1 MNVAVLYV
9 GSSLLAP
16 LRNAEREINRAYQ
29 LDLRIAA
36 HNFGAALDADAWDEV
51 DNDLA
56 TADVVFVIHVMDGE
70 NAARLLGSL
79 EKYKTR
85 HAAVIVINCMPEL
98 MRRTRMGKLDV
109 RQLSG
114 AFAHNGETGKSKSKR
129 ALRLFGTAG
138 SWVGRQARAHSTTSA
153 KNGAVSAKG
162 AKNGNPAKHGHGQY
176 LKLVD
181 RLPGI
186 LRFVPGVGAM
196 RDVKNYLNIFCYFLQ
211 PTPANIQAM
220 ILCALK
226 EYVPNARLAQAEI
239 KIPAPEHMP
248 SVAIYHP
255 DAPQLFESFA
265 EYQDWY
271 LTKIPNSKFQ
281 IPDFE
286 DQGPKTKDQGPKT
299 KEQGPNTKDR
309 GQNTK
314 EQGPKTKEQ
323 GPNTKDR
330 GQNTKDQGAKNKD
343 QSPKTKDRGPN
354 FNDQGPKS
362 KDQRPK
368 PSDQVLNPD
377 STIGLLLM
385 RPQVVSKTTKHYDAL
400 IRAIEAEGLSVIPAL
415 STLMDNREAVGKFF
429 IDRKSQVSSLK
440 SQVTA
445 EINDENSKTKVQR
458 PKSTDLTT
466 DNEQLTTDGSRV
478 SQIVSL
484 TGFSFVGGPAMND
497 SDAAAEFLS
506 GLNRPYRSAVSLDMQ
521 TIDSWRASQTGLN
534 PVQAGMQI
542 AIPEIDGATEPF
554 IYGGLPERGVEP
566 VALDDRCRRYARRL
580 KRWNRL
586 QTAARHEL
594 NLALVLFCFP
604 PNKGNIG
611 TAADLDVFPSVWQTL
626 QKLKDDGYDI
636 ELPDS
641 ADALREQVING
652 NAGRFAS
659 TANVAY
665 RMSVAEYRRHCPYV
679 TEIESEWGAAPGKIN
694 SFGGELLIQGIQL
707 GKVFIGVQPT
717 FGFEGDPM
725 RLMMARSGA
734 PHHGFM
740 AFYTYLAKILNA
752 DAVVHVGTHGS
763 MEFMPGK
770 QVGLSG
776 ECWPDRLIDELPN
789 VYLYSVNNP
798 SEGTIAKR
806 RSYAELVSYLTP
818 PMENAGVYKELSGLK
833 DIMLAYRQATDEI
846 ERERLFVV
854 IEEQARALHLGS
866 PA

>member
-1 MNVAVLYV
+1 MNVTVLYV

-16 LRNAEREINRAYQ
+16 LKDAEREINRAYK
-29 LDLRIAA
+29 LDLHIAA
-36 HNFGAALDADAWDEV
+36 HNFGAPLDADGWSEV

-56 TADVVFVIHVMDGE
+56 QADVVFVIHVMDGE
-70 NAARLLGSL
+70 NAARLLTSL
-79 EKYKTR
+79 EKHKKR
-85 HAAVIVINCMPEL
+85 NAAVIVINCMPEL
-98 MRRTRMGKLDV
+98 MRQTRMGKLDV
-109 RQLSG
+109 AKLAG
-114 AFAHNGETGKSKSKR
+114 AFGKDEETRGKAKKAKSGS
-129 ALRLFGTAG
+129 ALRLFGTAS
-138 SWVGRQARAHSTTSA
+138 SWIGRQARTRTA
-153 KNGAVSAKG
+153 NGANG
-162 AKNGNPAKHGHGQY
+162 AATSNGGNGHKHSHGQY

-186 LRFVPGVGAM
+186 LKFVPGVGAM

-211 PTPANIQAM
+211 PTPANVRAM
-220 ILCALK
+220 VLCALK
-226 EYVPNARLAQAEI
+226 EYVPDARLAKAQIEI
-239 KIPAPEHMP
+239 PPPEHMP

-255 DAPQLFESFA
+255 DAPKLFETFA

-271 LTKIPNSKFQ
+271 VTKSPNSKFQ
-281 IPDFE
+281 IPK
-286 DQGPKTKDQGPKT
+286 P
-299 KEQGPNTKDR
+299 
-309 GQNTK
+309 
-314 EQGPKTKEQ
+314 
-323 GPNTKDR
+323 
-330 GQNTKDQGAKNKD
+330 KD
-343 QSPKTKDRGPN
+343 QSPKAIKRTLD
-354 FNDQGPKS
+354 PK
-362 KDQRPK
+362 
-368 PSDQVLNPD
+368 

-400 IRAIEAEGLSVIPAL
+400 IRAIETEGLSVIPAL
-415 STLMDNREAVGKFF
+415 STLMDNREAVSKFF
-429 IDRKSQVSSLK
+429 IDGQSQVPSLK

-445 EINDENSKTKVQR
+445 KDKDQRPKSDVQSRGSSPTVREGLTLKTKVQK
-458 PKSTDLTT
+458 PKAKDQTS
-466 DNEQLTTDGSRV
+466 DNEQPITNNSRV

-484 TGFSFVGGPAMND
+484 TGFSFVGGLAMND
-497 SDAAAEFLS
+497 SEAAAAFLS
-506 GLNRPYRSAVSLDMQ
+506 DLNCPYRSAVSLDMQ
-521 TIDSWRASQTGLN
+521 TIDSWRGSQTGLN

-566 VALDDRCRRYARRL
+566 VALGDRCRRYARRL

-586 QTAARHEL
+586 QTAPRNEL
-594 NLALVLFCFP
+594 TIAFVLFCFP

-611 TAADLDVFPSVWQTL
+611 TAADLDVFPSVWETL
-626 QKLKDDGYDI
+626 LKLKNDGYDV

-641 ADALREQVING
+641 ADALRNQLMSG
-652 NAGRFAS
+652 NADRFAS

-665 RMSVAEYRRHCPYV
+665 RMTLDEYRRHCPYV
-679 TEIESEWGAAPGKIN
+679 DEIESEWGPAPGGIN
-694 SFGGELLIQGIQL
+694 SFGDELLIQGIHL
-707 GKVFIGVQPT
+707 GKAFIGVQPT

-752 DAVVHVGTHGS
+752 DAVVHVGTHGA

-806 RSYAELVSYLTP
+806 RSYAELISYLTP
-818 PMENAGVYKELSGLK
+818 PMENAGVYRDLATLK
-833 DIMLAYRQATDEI
+833 DLVMSYRQTSNDD
-846 ERERLFVV
+846 EREKLFES
-854 IEEQARALHLGS
+854 IEEYSRVSNLHVERAGVNHPS
-866 PA
+866 